1 MLRQWYIKSM
11 VGIIEL
17 GMLFIGFGWFVQVF
31 DITKKEVKL
40 NKQFV
45 LLYVLGLGL
54 VLVGQLLDSFR
65 LSPSLILNLFAF
77 LGALI
82 VYFKLK

>member
-1 MLRQWYIKSM
+1 M
-11 VGIIEL
+11 VGVIEL

-31 DITKKEVKL
+31 DISKKEVRL

-45 LLYVLGLGL
+45 LLNVLGLAL
-54 VLVGQLLDSFR
+54 VLVGQLMDSFQ
-65 LSPSLILNLFAF
+65 LSSTLILNLFAF

>member
-1 MLRQWYIKSM
+1 M